1 MKKDYRELVEVLKNY
16 DNESGLNDVEV
27 YVGEINGDYDT
38 EYSNATNGVLD
49 TIISDGNVLPNPEEG
64 KVSYEVSDSK
74 YTLITRYKRT
84 NDKGN
89 PSGIEKVFLFI
100 DEKAL
105 MEVRSYFLQYDEY
118 NKTDLYF
125 KIFSRDNYKGSV
137 ANYKKDNKSG
147 NVLIY
152 PSEDLILYNEQLHNR
167 IDSNIYLGR

>member
-1 MKKDYRELVEVLKNY
+1 
-16 DNESGLNDVEV
+16 
-27 YVGEINGDYDT
+27 
-38 EYSNATNGVLD
+38 
-49 TIISDGNVLPNPEEG
+49 
-64 KVSYEVSDSK
+64 
-74 YTLITRYKRT
+74 
-84 NDKGN
+84 
-89 PSGIEKVFLFI
+89 
-100 DEKAL
+100 